1 MKSFRLFFL
10 ILSMAFIFTVPASAE
25 TPAASDQAPAT
36 AAVTAPQSSVTSYE
50 ELVTA
55 IRAAQSA
62 SQERAAQAVEQE
74 KVKEAW
80 ETGKLIVEHVLL
92 HQDRA
97 NYGEQVIERLA
108 KDLGMSTRELQ
119 YRVEF
124 ARAYPIVPAPAQLS
138 WAHYRDL
145 LSIEDSVKRD
155 EIAKEAE
162 AQNWAT
168 DRLRTEIKKR
178 KLNTQG
184 PDAEDAKL
192 PEIKPGKVGV
202 LKIVEKD
209 GKKYYDLGFST
220 YRRLQGNENNFK
232 AGSYVFIK
240 PAGASYTP
248 IPVKS
253 PNDSSARDVKI
264 PANSPQT
271 VRDEDFKTYNAQVI
285 QVTDGDTFHARIQL
299 GFGLVQEQRVRLLR
313 VDAPEVVTTEGKQ
326 ARELLEKIF
335 ARDGG
340 KIVIQTKESDQHG
353 RPLANVFVRSNPKA
367 AKGPVIHKSVDQ
379 ELVDQGLAVA
389 IQG

>member
-10 ILSMAFIFTVPASAE
+10 ILSMAFTFAVPAFA
-25 TPAASDQAPAT
+25 QAP
-36 AAVTAPQSSVTSYE
+36 VTTYE

-124 ARAYPIVPAPAQLS
+124 ARTYPIVRTSAQLS
-138 WAHYRDL
+138 WGHYQKL
-145 LSIEDSVKRD
+145 LAIEDQAKRD
-155 EIAKEAE
+155 EIATEAE
-162 AQNWAT
+162 TNKWSVDT
-168 DRLRTEIKKR
+168 LRTEIKKK

-184 PDAEDAKL
+184 PDTDDAKL

-202 LKIVEKD
+202 LKVVEKD

-220 YRRLQGNENNFK
+220 YRRLQGNENKLK
-232 AGSYVFIK
+232 AGNAVFIK
-240 PAGASYTP
+240 AAGNGYTP
-248 IPVKS
+248 VPVKS
-253 PNDSSARDVKI
+253 SPNDF
-264 PANSPQT
+264 N
-271 VRDEDFKTYNAQVI
+271 TYNAQVI

-326 ARELLEKIF
+326 AKELLEKIF

-367 AKGPVIHKSVDQ
+367 VKGPVIHKSVDE
-379 ELVDQGLAVA
+379 ELVEQGLAVA